1 MFRRRPSLRL
11 VAIVVTAVLAAG
23 GLAAYLLLKPPGDV
37 YNPDVGFEDAAP
49 TPAAPSNPTPE
60 RGGKDTFLWPMYG
73 FTHDHRRFYA
83 PPKPLR
89 GPFRAMWKRKAS
101 ALLEFP
107 PVIVRGRLIQLADDG
122 VLRALAK
129 TTGRTLWQR
138 KLGRLA
144 ASTPAVSGDTLYVTL
159 LETAGSRKRGR
170 IVALRVKTGRIRW
183 SRTLPSRSESSPIV
197 DSGKVY
203 FGTEGG
209 TVYALRADSGREV
222 WTYRA
227 AGAVKA
233 SLTLSDGKLYFG
245 DYGGRVHAIRTVN
258 GRPVWTTAAA
268 NRAIRAGRFYATAA
282 VAYGRVYVGSTDG
295 REYSLSART
304 GALAW
309 ARQTGRY
316 VYSSAAVATVPG
328 LGPTIFFGSY
338 DGRFYALDAR
348 SGRTRWTYRS
358 GGKISGS
365 PTIIGDT
372 VYFADLGRSLT
383 FGLSTRTGRVL
394 FRKNQ
399 GGYDPV
405 VSDGRYL
412 FLTGRH
418 SLTAM
423 LPMKEARKVL
433 ASREDAAR
441 KKAERARRAAE
452 RNRAKAQRKRK
463 AVQRRKRAERRR
475 EARVD
480 RRFARRLRAARRA
493 CDGRRSARV
502 RRRCVARRVCT
513 PRRSKAERR
522 RCIRRRMRR

>member
-11 VAIVVTAVLAAG
+11 VAVLATALLAVG
-23 GLAAYLLLKPPGDV
+23 GVAAYLLLKPPGDEF
-37 YNPDVGFEDAAP
+37 NPDVAFEEDTPTPTATP
-49 TPAAPSNPTPE
+49 TPASQ
-60 RGGKDTFLWPMYG
+60 GKRKTDTFLWPMYG
-73 FTHDHRRFYA
+73 YTPDHRRAFD
-83 PPKPLR
+83 PGKPLR
-89 GPFRAMWKRKAS
+89 APFRPMWKRKAS

-107 PVIVRGRLIQLADDG
+107 PVIVRGRLVQLADDG
-122 VLRALAK
+122 VLRALDK
-129 TTGRTLWQR
+129 RTGRTKWR
-138 KLGRLA
+138 RRLGRLA

-159 LETAGSRKRGR
+159 LESFESSRRGR
-170 IVALRVKTGRIRW
+170 IVAVRLKDGRTRW
-183 SRTLPSRSESSPIV
+183 AKTLPSRSESSPVV

-222 WTYRA
+222 WRYRA
-227 AGAVKA
+227 SGAVKA
-233 SLTLSDGKLYFG
+233 SPTLSRGVLYFG
-245 DYGGRVHAIRTVN
+245 DYGGRVHAIRTLN
-258 GRPVWTTAAA
+258 GRRVWSTGAAS
-268 NRAIRAGRFYATAA
+268 RAIRAGNFYATAA

-328 LGPTIFFGSY
+328 LGPTVFFGSY

-365 PTIIGDT
+365 PTILGDT
-372 VYFADLGRSLT
+372 VFFSDLGRSLT
-383 FGLSTRTGRVL
+383 FGMSTRTGRVL
-394 FRKNQ
+394 YRVNQ
-399 GGYDPV
+399 GGYDPA

-418 SLTAM
+418 SITAM
-423 LPMKEARKVL
+423 LPVKEARKEL
-433 ASREDAAR
+433 ASKSDQAR
-441 KKAERARRAAE
+441 RKAEKQRRAKV
-452 RNRAKAQRKRK
+452 RAK
-463 AVQRRKRAERRR
+463 QRREAEKRR
-475 EARVD
+475 EARVG

-493 CDGRRSARV
+493 CDSRRSVRV
-502 RRRCVARRVCT
+502 RRRCVARRVCD
-513 PRRSKAERR
+513 PRRSKAEKR
-522 RCIRRRMRR
+522 RCVKRRLRLRRG